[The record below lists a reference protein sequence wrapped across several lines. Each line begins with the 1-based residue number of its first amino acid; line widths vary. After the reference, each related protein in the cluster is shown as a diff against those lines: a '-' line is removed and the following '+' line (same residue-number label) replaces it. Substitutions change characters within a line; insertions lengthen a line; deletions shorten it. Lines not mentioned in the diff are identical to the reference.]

1 MVREKKEGMIP
12 KEAQKVLQKRF
23 KDLKNPVKIFV
34 FTKKG
39 ENDQLTAPLHQF
51 TEELMELTKTLSFS
65 FYDEKSKEAST
76 FEVTH
81 FPSMLIQPD
90 HYAIWYVGA
99 PFGEEFRSFLDVL
112 QFASEQE
119 SHLSKESKQHLQQL
133 SEKREINVFVTLA
146 CPYCPGQVL
155 HAFQAAIERHDIITA
170 KCIDASEQ
178 MSLANKY
185 QVGAVPH
192 TVINDETISKGYES
206 EDQFI
211 QELIHLQP
219 MEKTTPVED
228 SEGQE
233 VHVDLIIIGG
243 GPAGLTAGLYAS
255 RSGLQTIILEKA
267 AIGGQVSITPQ
278 VENWPGFSSIPG
290 NKLMDMIAGQVREYV
305 PVIQG
310 EEILEIKVGKHI
322 EALSP
327 TKRYTGHALILATGA
342 THRTLGIPGEE
353 EFYGR
358 GVSYCATCDGYLY
371 KNKSVVVIGGG
382 NTALTDALYLKN
394 LGAQVSILHRRDTFT
409 AEQHL
414 ISSVEREKIP
424 IFWNTEATHIKG
436 EEMVTMINILNN
448 KTQKKDTIQTNAVF
462 VAIGEKPNNE
472 LAKMIGISLDD
483 VGYIHIDRFGRTN
496 IPRIYAAGD
505 LTGGVRQIVTA
516 VGEGASA
523 ATSAFQDIS
532 Q

>member
-1 MVREKKEGMIP
+1 MVREKKDGMIP
-12 KEAQKVLQKRF
+12 KEARKILQKRF
-23 KDLKNPVKIFV
+23 KDLKNPIKIYV

-39 ENDQLTAPLHQF
+39 ENDQLTTPLHQF
-51 TEELMELTKTLSFS
+51 AQELMELTNKISVSF
-65 FYDEKSKEAST
+65 FNETSKET
-76 FEVTH
+76 TTYEVTH
-81 FPSMLIQPD
+81 FPSVMIQPD
-90 HYAIWYVGA
+90 HYAIWYVGV

-112 QFASEQE
+112 QFVSEQD
-119 SHLSKESKQHLQQL
+119 SHLSKQSKEQLNKL
-133 SEKREINVFVTLA
+133 SEKRDITVFVTLA

-155 HAFQAAIERHDIITA
+155 HAFQAAIERPDLIIA
-170 KCIDASEQ
+170 KCVDAAEQ
-178 MSLANKY
+178 MSLANTF

-206 EDQFI
+206 EEQFI
-211 QELIHLQP
+211 QELIQLSP
-219 MEKTTPVED
+219 LDKTTVAEG
-228 SEGQE
+228 SEGEE

-243 GPAGLTAGLYAS
+243 GPAGLTAGLYAA
-255 RSGLQTIILEKA
+255 RSGLQTIIIEKA
-267 AIGGQVSITPQ
+267 TVGGQVTITPQ

-305 PVIQG
+305 PVVQG

-322 EALSP
+322 EALSSS
-327 TKRYTGHALILATGA
+327 KRYTGHALILATGA

-353 EFYGR
+353 EYYGR

-371 KNKSVVVIGGG
+371 KDKSVVVIGGG

-394 LGAQVSILHRRDTFT
+394 LGAQVSISHRGETFT

-414 ISSVEREKIP
+414 IDSVEREKIP
-424 IFWNTEATHIKG
+424 IFWNTTITKIKG
-436 EEMVTMINILNN
+436 DDMVTMIETMNT
-448 KTQKKDTIQTNAVF
+448 KTQEKGSINTKAVF
-462 VAIGEKPNNE
+462 VANGEEPNNA
-472 LAKMIGISLDD
+472 LAKIIGISLDEA
-483 VGYIHIDRFGRTN
+483 GYVRIDRFGRTN

-523 ATSAFQDIS
+523 ATRAFQDLS
-532 Q
+532 L